1 MVAKNVKLSSLS
13 SLSSWNNNNKGKSQR
28 RQRRGGD
35 GQSWDFA
42 PGARGGHG
50 GGGHVCQDSPALK
63 QRPPRHR
70 GVAAGSRGG
79 LGYGGCPWVTLGGS
93 VGRWQPPGRA
103 FPGSPPRGPVWGSG
117 LIRGRAGCSLGFASG
132 HLNFK
137 RAAGL
142 NECS

>member
-1 MVAKNVKLSSLS
+1 MGRAGTSLQEPGKGTEGGTRVPGQPCVKAETPLA
-13 SLSSWNNNNKGKSQR
+13 Q
-28 RQRRGGD
+28 GG
-35 GQSWDFA
+35 
-42 PGARGGHG
+42 
-50 GGGHVCQDSPALK
+50 C
-63 QRPPRHR
+63 
-70 GVAAGSRGG
+70 SRVPGG

-137 RAAGL
+137 
-142 NECS
+142 